1 MGLGLVV
8 PVWRGSRAVGDSCV
22 SAVCWCRAGAGDG
35 AVVSSCCVDW
45 GCVWRDLCGVVCV
58 ESGMRVHLR
67 FAGAGRVQDI
77 RDAGISWNRRSGT
90 GMMRESCKIMGCP

>member
-1 MGLGLVV
+1 MVRGLWGIAAYLRFAGVV
-8 PVWRGSRAVGDSCV
+8 RVRGMV
-22 SAVCWCRAGAGDG
+22 DG

-45 GCVWRDLCGVVCV
+45 GCVWRDLCGVVCG